1 MEFLLGSYRVL
12 DLSEEMGWL
21 CGKIFSDLG
30 ADVIK
35 IEPVGGDPARNIGP
49 FYHGIPGAEKSLGW
63 FAYNTNKRG
72 ITLNIE
78 TEEGQGILR
87 RLAKT
92 ADFIIESFPPG
103 YLDSLG
109 LGYSRLNE
117 INPEL
122 IMVSIT
128 PFGQSGPYKD
138 YKATDIVAWA
148 MGGMMYISGDSDRPP
163 VRVSVEQACL
173 HAASQ
178 AAAAAMIALHWK
190 ESGGEGQYIDVSV
203 QECVNIVNF
212 PEMYFWDTIGYLAQ
226 RSGARRHH
234 ANITQRDVWP
244 CKDGHFGWR
253 LFGGRIGAK
262 TNAALEEWMD
272 EEGMAGFLKEVKDW
286 QTFDLSKMT
295 QEEADR
301 WEEQFVKFFSQH
313 TKSEIFERAIA
324 KKMHISPGFTPK
336 ELLEYEQLV
345 DRSYWTQVE
354 YPELNSAIVHPG
366 DFCKFSETPLQRLAR
381 APLIGEHNKEIYE
394 KELGFSK
401 NETILLRERS
411 VI

>member
-128 PFGQSGPYKD
+128 PFGQSGPSDTFK
-138 YKATDIVAWA
+138 KACHEV
-148 MGGMMYISGDSDRPP
+148 
-163 VRVSVEQACL
+163 
-173 HAASQ
+173 
-178 AAAAAMIALHWK
+178 
-190 ESGGEGQYIDVSV
+190 
-203 QECVNIVNF
+203 CV
-212 PEMYFWDTIGYLAQ
+212 GKCH
-226 RSGARRHH
+226 S
-234 ANITQRDVWP
+234 
-244 CKDGHFGWR
+244 
-253 LFGGRIGAK
+253 
-262 TNAALEEWMD
+262 
-272 EEGMAGFLKEVKDW
+272 
-286 QTFDLSKMT
+286 
-295 QEEADR
+295 
-301 WEEQFVKFFSQH
+301 
-313 TKSEIFERAIA
+313 
-324 KKMHISPGFTPK
+324 
-336 ELLEYEQLV
+336 
-345 DRSYWTQVE
+345 
-354 YPELNSAIVHPG
+354 
-366 DFCKFSETPLQRLAR
+366 
-381 APLIGEHNKEIYE
+381 
-394 KELGFSK
+394 
-401 NETILLRERS
+401 LR
-411 VI
+411 